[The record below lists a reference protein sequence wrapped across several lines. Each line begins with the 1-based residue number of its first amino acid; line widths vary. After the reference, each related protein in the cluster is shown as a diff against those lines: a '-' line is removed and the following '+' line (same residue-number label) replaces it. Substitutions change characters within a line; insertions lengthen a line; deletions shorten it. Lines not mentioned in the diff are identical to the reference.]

1 MKINNEKVRNI
12 FNEILNQQ
20 TRQKLIVVLLILGTL
35 HFARIDFIIDD
46 PIDYATNHIKKKI

>member
-35 HFARIDFIIDD
+35 HFARIAFIIDD
-46 PIDYATNHIKKKI
+46 PIGYATNHIKKKI